1 MSIYQKIANI
11 QDKILNIPKDGKNP
25 HFSNTYATYE
35 QVMEVLHPLL
45 REQDLMVCHSFEM
58 PLNSENP
65 NVGVTTKIVDMA
77 FKDDGVDKYLKQYL
91 ETTLYIPMT
100 KNDPQMAGSAITY
113 AKRYSVLAMFG
124 LGTEDDDGN
133 GASKAP
139 TSSPKPATATKPTE
153 STDTAK
159 CPNCGGGMWDN
170 RPKKAAGEFSPASPD
185 FKCRDKACGGVIWP
199 AKDKK
204 IAADGSDYMNSLLN

>member
-45 REQDLMVCHSFEM
+45 REQRLMVCHSFKTLTPTEG
-58 PLNSENP
+58 
-65 NVGVTTKIVDMA
+65 VIGVTTKIVDIP
-77 FKDDGVDKYLKQYL
+77 KDVQVEVGGKEEVEMI
-91 ETTLYIPMT
+91 ETTLFIPMT

-124 LGTEDDDGN
+124 LGTEDDDGE
-133 GASKAP
+133 KA
-139 TSSPKPATATKPTE
+139 TTSPKPTTAPKQAEDYDATENALCRVHQNPDGSAVVMKHYQNDKGEWWSHQTADGKWCNGRATKY
-153 STDTAK
+153 
-159 CPNCGGGMWDN
+159 N
-170 RPKKAAGEFSPASPD
+170 
-185 FKCRDKACGGVIWP
+185 
-199 AKDKK
+199 KDYSQYPQT
-204 IAADGSDYMNSLLN
+204 IEEIL

>member
-45 REQDLMVCHSFEM
+45 RKEGLMICHSFDK
-58 PLNSENP
+58 PLNE
-65 NVGVTTKIVDMA
+65 GQIAVTTKLVSPSNMINSEDLV
-77 FKDDGVDKYLKQYL
+77 L

-113 AKRYSVLAMFG
+113 AKRYSVLAMLG
-124 LGTEDDDGN
+124 LGTEDDDGER
-133 GASKAP
+133 A
-139 TSSPKPATATKPTE
+139 TSSPKPAIVPKPVI
-153 STDTAK
+153 SSND
-159 CPNCGGGMWDN
+159 P
-170 RPKKAAGEFSPASPD
+170 RPMNNTGKMCQECHAPD
-185 FKCRDKACGGVIWP
+185 GFHHGTSCVSGRK
-199 AKDKK
+199 
-204 IAADGSDYMNSLLN
+204 

>member
-1 MSIYQKIANI
+1 MSIYKKIANI

-35 QVMEVLHPLL
+35 QVMEILHPYL
-45 REQDLMVCHSFEM
+45 RAEKLMVCHGFGK
-58 PLNSENP
+58 PLNEGQIAVVTMINSLEENE
-65 NVGVTTKIVDMA
+65 KE
-77 FKDDGVDKYLKQYL
+77 YL

-133 GASKAP
+133 GASKP
-139 TSSPKPATATKPTE
+139 PVSSPKPATAPKEYDAAEAALCRIHQNPDGSAVKMKHYVKNGQEWWSHQTANGGWCTG
-153 STDTAK
+153 TDTK
-159 CPNCGGGMWDN
+159 YN
-170 RPKKAAGEFSPASPD
+170 REA
-185 FKCRDKACGGVIWP
+185 
-199 AKDKK
+199 
-204 IAADGSDYMNSLLN
+204 

>member
-11 QDKILNIPKDGKNP
+11 QDKILNIPKDGKNS

-35 QVMEVLHPLL
+35 QVMAVLHKPL
-45 REQDLMVCHSFEM
+45 REEGLVIYHSFGV
-58 PLNSENP
+58 PLWEGDIAVSTTIAEIKEEQ
-65 NVGVTTKIVDMA
+65 GVRDN
-77 FKDDGVDKYLKQYL
+77 YS
-91 ETTLYIPMT
+91 TTLHLPMS

-133 GASKAP
+133 KASNPP
-139 TSSPKPATATKPTE
+139 TSSPKPATAPKPTE
-153 STDTAK
+153 TTDTAK
-159 CPNCGGGMWDN
+159 CPNCGGQMWDN
-170 RPKKAAGEFSPASPD
+170 RPKKASGEFSPASPD

-204 IAADGSDYMNSLLN
+204 IAADGSDYMQSLLN